1 MYIACS
7 YPSGPRGP
15 LHKRSGLHVV
25 AVSGPP
31 HPNATY
37 IALLYFG
44 GIVSF
49 LLLSKLLLH
58 ESIKSNH
65 NFCLS
70 LCTYFV
76 KYQWHKIQERGSGEE
91 RPTVG
96 EQMEYYT
103 TQARAI
109 GHSDV

>member
-37 IALLYFG
+37 IALLYFA
-44 GIVSF
+44 GIVF
-49 LLLSKLLLH
+49 
-58 ESIKSNH
+58 I
-65 NFCLS
+65 FI
-70 LCTYFV
+70 TF
-76 KYQWHKIQERGSGEE
+76 QT
-91 RPTVG
+91 P
-96 EQMEYYT
+96 
-103 TQARAI
+103 AP
-109 GHSDV
+109 